1 MTQASRG
8 PRYAVVVN
16 PIKVADDFQRV
27 VTDTF
32 FANGW
37 GRPLW
42 LETTKDDAGGSMT
55 RQALDAG
62 VEAVVVAGGDGTVRL
77 VADGLAGSSV
87 VMGIIPSGTG
97 NLLARNLS
105 LPLDREGA
113 LHVILA
119 KQSSPIDL
127 IEITA
132 DDRAPEHFAVMAGA
146 GVDSAI
152 MTDADPRLKAKL
164 GPAAYFFSVGK
175 ALGRLPM
182 NARITVDGHHAHH
195 RRAMVVLV
203 GNVGQLVG
211 GIDLMP
217 RAGASDG
224 LLHVFVASPHRFRDW
239 LRAGAHLVTRRG
251 AKGDTIDSFS
261 GSRVVVEIDEPDDYQ
276 LDGDVIGPYRRF
288 EAVLKPKALTVYTT

>member
-1 MTQASRG
+1 MSDRG
-8 PRYAVVVN
+8 YRYAVVVN
-16 PIKVADDFQRV
+16 PIKVGDDFERE

-32 FANGW
+32 FDNGW

-42 LETTKDDAGGSMT
+42 LETTKDDAGRAMT

-62 VEAVVVAGGDGTVRL
+62 VETVIVAGGDGTVRL
-77 VADGLAGSSV
+77 VADGLAGSPV
-87 VMGIIPSGTG
+87 KMGIVPSGTG

-113 LHVILA
+113 MQVILGG
-119 KQSSPIDL
+119 QTSPIDL
-127 IEITA
+127 IEITV
-132 DDRAPEHFAVMAGA
+132 DDHEPEHFAVMAGA

-152 MTDADPRLKAKL
+152 MSDADPRLKAKL

-182 NARITVDGHHAHH
+182 DARITVDGHRPHH

-224 LLHVFVASPHRFRDW
+224 LLHVFVASPHRVRDW
-239 LRAGAHLVTRRG
+239 LRAGAHLITRRG
-251 AKGDTIDSFS
+251 SKGDSIDTFT
-261 GSRVVVEIDEPDDYQ
+261 GSRVTVQVAEPDDYQ
-276 LDGDVIGPYRRF
+276 LDGDVMGPFRRF
-288 EAVLKPKALTVYTT
+288 EAAIQPKALTVYTP

>member
-1 MTQASRG
+1 MPDRYHRAMSDREH
-8 PRYAVVVN
+8 RYAVVVN
-16 PIKVADDFQRV
+16 PIKVGDDFERE

-42 LETTKDDAGGSMT
+42 LETTKEDAGRAMT
-55 RQALDAG
+55 KQARDAG
-62 VEAVVVAGGDGTVRL
+62 VETVIVAGGDGTVRL
-77 VADGLAGSSV
+77 VADGLAGSPV
-87 VMGIIPSGTG
+87 KMGIIPSGTG
-97 NLLARNLS
+97 NLLARNLN

-119 KQSSPIDL
+119 KQTSPIDL
-127 IEITA
+127 IEITVDA
-132 DDRAPEHFAVMAGA
+132 QPPEHFAVMAGA

-152 MTDADPRLKAKL
+152 MSDADPRLKAKL

-182 NARITVDGHHAHH
+182 DARITVDGHRPHH

-217 RAGASDG
+217 RAGRLRRLAARLRRLAAPGPRLAPRRRTPDHPARLQG
-224 LLHVFVASPHRFRDW
+224 RLDRQFQRLAGDRRD
-239 LRAGAHLVTRRG
+239 RRG
-251 AKGDTIDSFS
+251 G
-261 GSRVVVEIDEPDDYQ
+261 
-276 LDGDVIGPYRRF
+276 
-288 EAVLKPKALTVYTT
+288 